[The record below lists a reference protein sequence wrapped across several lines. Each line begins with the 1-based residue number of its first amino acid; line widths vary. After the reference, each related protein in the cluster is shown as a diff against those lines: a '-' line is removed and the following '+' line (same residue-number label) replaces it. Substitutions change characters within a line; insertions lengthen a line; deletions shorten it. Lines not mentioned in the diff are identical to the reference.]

1 MHENQISSHSNFKD
15 GDLSTKLFGGNTKV
29 TGNIPNPDQL
39 KDRGL
44 ISDVEYKL
52 EDVLNR
58 LTSIDDNLHQL
69 FSRIFDV
76 SNVDGD
82 TEKDMSKPNP
92 VYNPN
97 YKIRDKFKDVDNLL
111 LSINKVIENLDK
123 SL

>member
-1 MHENQISSHSNFKD
+1 MHENQISSHSNLKD
-15 GDLSTKLFGGNTKV
+15 VDLSTKLFGGNTKV

-58 LTSIDDNLHQL
+58 LTSIDDNLNQL

-82 TEKDMSKPNP
+82 TEKDMSKPNS
-92 VYNPN
+92 VYSPN